1 MIKKQKI
8 KKLLYEDFK
17 EDLHLLIP
25 EMLKV
30 AYSNEIIFEHG
41 VSEKAKDLF
50 FSLNLK
56 SCQMVVSAIENNASL
71 NYTKNCVNLLKSE
84 NDGLLTLDKN
94 TGTFSI
100 DKLRL
105 NNLILLNLSSFDS
118 TIISDIIKIIEK
130 EKSYSFT
137 FKDGSFSFS
146 ERFVS
151 QFYDNKVLIE
161 YFFDYLDNFFLRKGN
176 SVKEKDSYS
185 MSAAFATLSPKAFS
199 FFLGFLELKKVIGLI
214 LKVLN
219 FEKSQKSQNFYTWY
233 RFYELFEKNSMLSE
247 YKGDFILEQM
257 EGLTLSWGTI
267 FDKSDSSYQFGNAV
281 PYDEFYEVSD
291 LLFTPLDYESKFRY
305 ELLELMKKGKLFVQ
319 KNCKISL
326 DSDVMSYK
334 SKFSNFLQFLELLPD
349 DVEFLFLLK
358 DQFESGFATSSEEKD
373 LRRLERCKILK
384 SLDSSK
390 LFKNLD
396 DAIQL
401 LEIKNRARSI
411 KLEI

>member
-1 MIKKQKI
+1 MIKEQK
-8 KKLLYEDFK
+8 KKELLYEDFK

-25 EMLKV
+25 EMLEA

-41 VSEKAKDLF
+41 VSEKSKDLF
-50 FSLNLK
+50 FSLNLPN
-56 SCQMVVSAIENNASL
+56 CQIVVSAIKNDVL
-71 NYTKNCVNLLKSE
+71 NYTKNCVNLLMSE
-84 NDGLLTLDKN
+84 NDGLITVDKN
-94 TGTFSI
+94 TGNFSI

-118 TIISDIIKIIEK
+118 TIISDIIKTIEK

-185 MSAAFATLSPKAFS
+185 MSAAFATLTPKAIS
-199 FFLGFLELKKVIGLI
+199 FFLGSLELKKVMGLI
-214 LKVLN
+214 LKILN

-233 RFYELFEKNSMLSE
+233 RFYELFEKNSILSE

-305 ELLELMKKGKLFVQ
+305 ELLELMKKGKLFVR
-319 KNCKISL
+319 KDCKISL
-326 DSDVMSYK
+326 ISDVMHYK

-349 DVEFLFLLK
+349 DIEFLFILK
-358 DQFESGFATSSEEKD
+358 DEFESGFATSSEEKD

>member
-1 MIKKQKI
+1 
-8 KKLLYEDFK
+8 
-17 EDLHLLIP
+17 
-25 EMLKV
+25 
-30 AYSNEIIFEHG
+30 
-41 VSEKAKDLF
+41 
-50 FSLNLK
+50 
-56 SCQMVVSAIENNASL
+56 MVVSAIENNASL
-71 NYTKNCVNLLKSE
+71 NYTKNCVNLLKSK

-130 EKSYSFT
+130 EKSYSFI

-219 FEKSQKSQNFYTWY
+219 FEKKS
-233 RFYELFEKNSMLSE
+233 E
-247 YKGDFILEQM
+247 I
-257 EGLTLSWGTI
+257 
-267 FDKSDSSYQFGNAV
+267 
-281 PYDEFYEVSD
+281 
-291 LLFTPLDYESKFRY
+291 
-305 ELLELMKKGKLFVQ
+305 
-319 KNCKISL
+319 
-326 DSDVMSYK
+326 
-334 SKFSNFLQFLELLPD
+334 
-349 DVEFLFLLK
+349 
-358 DQFESGFATSSEEKD
+358 
-373 LRRLERCKILK
+373 
-384 SLDSSK
+384 SK
-390 LFKNLD
+390 LLY
-396 DAIQL
+396 L
-401 LEIKNRARSI
+401 V
-411 KLEI
+411 